1 MHRLFLLG
9 VLSKVYVSN
18 PIPGPYIWWEGEGE
32 GEGGAG
38 GATAS
43 PQAKSFPLNF
53 WKISH
58 LKRRK

>member
-32 GEGGAG
+32 GEAGEGGGGLAG
-38 GATAS
+38 LL
-43 PQAKSFPLNF
+43 PFPKQKAF
-53 WKISH
+53 H
-58 LKRRK
+58 